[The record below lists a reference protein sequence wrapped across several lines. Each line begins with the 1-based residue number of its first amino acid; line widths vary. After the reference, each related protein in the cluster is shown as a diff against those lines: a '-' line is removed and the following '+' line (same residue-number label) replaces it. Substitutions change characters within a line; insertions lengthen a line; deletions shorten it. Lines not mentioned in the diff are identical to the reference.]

1 MRFEN
6 EEEGARCQEAAAR
19 RSALYRLAASLVWG
33 EGGWEK
39 MRPHARTADELGCEL
54 FVRFDG
60 SCADAGG
67 SAPGLGA
74 AAARP
79 QRMAVYGTLVSL

>member
-1 MRFEN
+1 
-6 EEEGARCQEAAAR
+6 
-19 RSALYRLAASLVWG
+19 
-33 EGGWEK
+33 

-79 QRMAVYGTLVSL
+79 QGMAVYGTLVSL